1 MDWPVLPRRISSALA
16 GLCCLARSQGRVTA
30 REIAACAGVPR
41 AEAGKILQL
50 LVWAG
55 LVESR
60 RGNKGGF
67 WLRKAPQ
74 EILVADVLNF
84 FSRPDEDT
92 RRTPI
97 LSTLHELSQPCKT
110 ALAQL
115 SIAELAQLEHLDS
128 CHSLVVPGPSS
139 SSRAGGYS

>member
-1 MDWPVLPRRISSALA
+1 M
-16 GLCCLARSQGRVTA
+16 
-30 REIAACAGVPR
+30 AACAGVPR
-41 AEAGKILQL
+41 AEAAKILQL

-74 EILVADVLNF
+74 EILVADVLQF

-97 LSTLHELSQPCKT
+97 LSTLYELSQPCKT
-110 ALAQL
+110 ALARL
-115 SIAELAQLEHLDS
+115 SIAELAQLEHLQ
-128 CHSLVVPGPSS
+128 CGHSLVALGPS
-139 SSRAGGYS
+139 SSRAGGQS

>member
-1 MDWPVLPRRISSALA
+1 MDWPVLPRRIHCALA

-30 REIAACAGVPR
+30 REIAACGRVPR
-41 AEAGKILQL
+41 AEAAKILQL

-74 EILVADVLNF
+74 EILVADVIGY
-84 FSRPDEDT
+84 FSRPANHDD
-92 RRTPI
+92 RTPI
-97 LSTLHELSQPCKT
+97 LRTLHELSQSCT
-110 ALAQL
+110 NAFAQL
-115 SIAELAQLEHLDS
+115 SIAELAQLEHLER
-128 CHSLVVPGPSS
+128 CGAGAAPGPPSS
-139 SSRAGGYS
+139 PAGDHS